1 MQFARP
7 LESGVFL
14 KRRQRFF
21 ADINWKNQTIVA
33 HLPNTGS
40 MKGCNVPGASCRF
53 SHAENPDRKL
63 KYTLEMIQVPSGA
76 WVGVN
81 TATPNK
87 IVAEA
92 LTAGLFP
99 HWKKIESIKPEFK
112 ISAETR
118 FDFLVNLKGGARHF
132 VEVKNV
138 TLVEDN
144 IAKFPDSVT
153 ERGQKHLRELIKLV
167 EAGDSAEVVFTVQR
181 DDAKFF
187 APADDIDP
195 EYGKLLR
202 LALKAGVK
210 ITPVVV
216 VLGEN
221 EIHLSKEIL
230 KLKID

>member
-63 KYTLEMIQVPSGA
+63 NYTLEMIQVPSGS

-87 IVAEA
+87 IVGEA
-92 LTAGLFP
+92 LTARLLP

-138 TLVEDN
+138 TLVEDK

-153 ERGQKHLRELIKLV
+153 ERGQKHLRELIKLA
-167 EAGDSAEVVFTVQR
+167 EAGESAEVVFTVQR